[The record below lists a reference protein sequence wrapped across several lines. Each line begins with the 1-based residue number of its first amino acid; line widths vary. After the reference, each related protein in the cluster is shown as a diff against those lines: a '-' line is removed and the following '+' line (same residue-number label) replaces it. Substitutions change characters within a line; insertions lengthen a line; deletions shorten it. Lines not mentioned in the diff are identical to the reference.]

1 MKLKKFNF
9 KIVNSTNDLAIQII
23 KNTNNKS
30 GIVIAE
36 RQKKGRGQYGKKWTS
51 FKWNLF
57 VSIFFQIDK
66 VQLSLKDLTKV
77 NCHLVKRLLSNF
89 YNGKITIKKPND
101 LLINKMKIS
110 GILQEILT
118 KSDEKFII
126 IGVGVNLIKSP
137 TIKKYLTT
145 NLFDLTG
152 IKITP
157 NNAALKLKKIYE
169 TFIPMFPKFNI
180 KNLDR
185 NLKWLLLVI

>member
-36 RQKKGRGQYGKKWTS
+36 KQIKGRGQYGKKWTS
-51 FKWNLF
+51 FKGNLF
-57 VSIFFQIDK
+57 VSIFFPVNMVK
-66 VQLSLKDLTKV
+66 LSLKDLTKV
-77 NCHLVKRLLSNF
+77 NCILVKKLLSSF
-89 YNGKITIKKPND
+89 YKGKIIIKKPND
-101 LLINKMKIS
+101 LLINNMKIS
-110 GILQEILT
+110 GILQEILS
-118 KSDEKFII
+118 KSGETFIVVG
-126 IGVGVNLIKSP
+126 IGINLIKSP
-137 TIKKYLTT
+137 TVKNYLTT

-152 IKITP
+152 VKITS

-185 NLKWLLLVI
+185 NLK

>member
-9 KIVNSTNDLAIQII
+9 KNVNSTNDLAIKII
-23 KNTNNKS
+23 KSTNNKS
-30 GIVIAE
+30 GIVITE
-36 RQKKGRGQYGKKWTS
+36 KQKRGRGQHGKKWTS
-51 FKWNLF
+51 FKGNLF
-57 VSIFFQIDK
+57 ISVFFQINK

-77 NCHLVKRLLSNF
+77 NCLLVKKLLSNF

-101 LLINKMKIS
+101 LLIKKMKIS

-118 KSDEKFII
+118 KSGKKFIV
-126 IGVGVNLIKSP
+126 IGVGINLIKSP
-137 TIKKYLTT
+137 TIKDYLTT

-152 IKITP
+152 IKISP

-185 NLKWLLLVI
+185 NLK

>member
-9 KIVNSTNDLAIQII
+9 KTVNSTNDLAIQII
-23 KNTNNKS
+23 KKTNNKS
-30 GIVIAE
+30 GIIIAE
-36 RQKKGRGQYGKKWTS
+36 KQKKGRGQYGKKWTS
-51 FKWNLF
+51 FKGNLF
-57 VSIFFQIDK
+57 VSIFFKINK

-77 NCHLVKRLLSNF
+77 NCLLVKKLLSKF

-118 KSDEKFII
+118 KSGERYII
-126 IGVGVNLIKSP
+126 IGVGINLIKSP
-137 TIKKYLTT
+137 AIKNYLTT
-145 NLFDLTG
+145 NFFDLTG

-185 NLKWLLLVI
+185 NLK